1 MKTKVKRPNIAKG
14 KEVDEALKAEKNKL
28 QSLIDALDCGLNIQ
42 DKDHN
47 IIYQNE
53 FVRKIYGD
61 RLGEKCYRVY
71 EGKKRV
77 CDGCPIEKAFR
88 DGKSHTTE
96 RRIVLPSGEVTFW
109 ENTANPIRDARGRIV
124 SCLEVTRNITERK
137 QAEEALKAEKNK
149 LQSLIDAMEDYLTIR
164 DKEYKIIYQSER
176 VKKLWGDHLGE
187 KCYRAFEGRNKIC
200 DGCPA
205 EKAFKDGKSHT
216 TERKSVIPSGG
227 VVFWE
232 NTASPVRD
240 AEGRIVACLEI
251 GKDITERKKREQLQH
266 DENYVL
272 TLLGEGTELNE
283 LLDAILRLVEYHDP
297 SIKGS
302 VLLFDPAKNL
312 LRPASA
318 PSLPATYKELLKD
331 GVPIGPIAGACG
343 TATYRKERVI
353 IPDIKNSPLFK
364 PYKEVVRRA
373 TQNGL
378 LACWSQPIISSKG
391 DVLGTIANYS
401 NKVGEPSAENIKVL
415 EWSARIAAIATERK
429 QTEEALRKSE
439 EKFSKAFRA
448 SPSTVT
454 ITTLKDGKFLELND
468 TFTRLTGYSRE
479 ELIGRNSTDINFWV
493 NPEDR
498 KRILQI
504 IKGQGRVNN
513 EEFNIRIKSGEIRT
527 WLFSM
532 EPIDIGGELCI
543 LSATTDITESKR
555 AEEELRGSEERFRS
569 IVENSQAGIMIL
581 DDAYRLVYVN
591 DELCRLSGYSREES
605 IGQDFRKFL
614 DDESKQLVA
623 ERYIRRQRGE
633 EVPVRYEFNIVR
645 KDGQKRRVETSSAV
659 IKDSAGKTK
668 TLAQIMDITE
678 RKRAEEALKE
688 SQEFSSSL
696 LENSPN
702 PIAVMDLDT
711 SMRYVNPAFEKLT
724 GFTSA
729 EITGKKVPYP
739 FWPEEQ
745 REELTARLKKT
756 IARGSGGRSERMFQR
771 KNGEHFW
778 VEMTSA
784 LVKHKGKPAYF
795 LLNWL
800 DITKRKQAEELYHT
814 LASSSPVGVYI
825 VQDGKFVFVNPQFK
839 KYSGF
844 SEEELLG
851 AAPLKLVHPEDR
863 ERVRERAVAMLKG
876 KRLAPYELRYITKD
890 GEALW
895 ATETVT
901 SIHYKGK
908 RATLGN
914 FMDITERRQAE
925 EMLRQSKEKLQQMFE
940 SVTDGIVVVDLNGII
955 IEVNQRTVE
964 IHGYKSKGEL
974 FGKSALKL
982 VAPRDHEQMD
992 KNMKQAVKEGRIG
1005 NIEYT
1010 LLKADGTE
1018 FPAELSTS
1026 VLRDASGKAIA
1037 HITIVRDVTKR
1048 KQMEEALKESQEFSS
1063 SLLESSPNP
1072 INVVNL
1078 DTSIRYVNPAF
1089 EKLTGFALAEI
1100 AGKKAPHPWWPE
1112 EQREEILAAFKK
1124 HVTTGGRRTERI
1136 FQKKNGERFWVALN
1150 SAQVMQDR
1158 KPIYLIMNWLDITE
1172 RKQMEQ
1178 KLKQH
1183 MEELQLAYQQLKDLD
1198 KLKDSFLSTVSHELR
1213 TPLTSIKSFSEI
1225 LLNYDED
1232 KETQREFL
1240 NIINE
1245 ESNRLTRLINDFLDL
1260 AKIEAGRMQWEN
1272 AELSLAEV
1280 IQTAL
1285 NATQALAIKT
1295 NLKVDTSFAPDL
1307 PIIQGDKDRLVQVV
1321 TNLLSNAIKFTPEGG
1336 RVQVKAQLLNGS
1348 KPGKDHNMV
1357 MVSVT
1362 DSGIGI
1368 APKDH
1373 ESIFEKFKQVGD
1385 TLSGKPKG
1393 TGLGLPIC
1401 KEIVEHY
1408 GGRLWVESELG
1419 KGSTF
1424 SFTIPVTPKAE
1435 AEAPVTKEETKK
1447 EEAKITA
1454 KKGKTILVVDDEA
1467 NIRRFLSH
1475 ELTTRGYQVLEAS
1488 GGKAAIDLTRKN
1500 HPDLITLDVMMP
1512 DINGHDVVAV
1522 LKNDPDTKDIPILVL
1537 SIVEEKEKAYRLG
1550 VNDFVTKPFTM
1561 KVLMEKISRLLNDAQ
1576 KTIMVIDDDK
1586 PLVRS
1591 LKYRLEKK
1599 GFSIYT
1605 AFGGKEALETI
1616 VSHPPDLVLLDIVM
1630 PEMDGYEVMKALKY
1644 KPDTAQIPIVVMTG
1658 VENVGGKVK
1667 ALSVG
1672 ATEYLKKSSGFDE
1685 LLKTIESILYGKSGG
1700 DFTSSA

>member
-14 KEVDEALKAEKNKL
+14 KEPDEALRASEEKYRRLFELSPIGITTVDMKGIITGCNPAVYKEGGYTEGELVGKHFSKIAPLQLRDIPKFLGVFNSVIRGKNPKPFEIAYTRKDGTTGWTELHVGLLKAGGKKLGLQVIQRDITEQKRGEGALQAEQNKL
-28 QSLIDALDCGLNIQ
+28 QSLTDAMEDGLSIQ
-42 DKDHN
+42 DTDYT

-53 FVRKIYGD
+53 PAKIGSGGNHV
-61 RLGEKCYRVY
+61 GEKCYRVY

-77 CDGCPIEKAFR
+77 CDGCPVEKAFR

-96 RRIVLPSGEVTFW
+96 RRVVSPSGEVIFW
-109 ENTANPIRDARGRIV
+109 ENTANPIRDAGGRIV
-124 SCLEVTRNITERK
+124 SCLEVTRSITEQKRAEGALRESEERFRSIVENSQTGIMILDDAFRFTYANDEMCRISGYSREETIGQDFRK
-137 QAEEALKAEKNK
+137 FLDEESKRLVAER
-149 LQSLIDAMEDYLTIR
+149 YIR
-164 DKEYKIIYQSER
+164 RQR
-176 VKKLWGDHLGE
+176 GE
-187 KCYRAFEGRNKIC
+187 EVPSRYEFNIVH
-200 DGCPA
+200 
-205 EKAFKDGKSHT
+205 KDGQK
-216 TERKSVIPSGG
+216 R
-227 VVFWE
+227 
-232 NTASPVRD
+232 R
-240 AEGRIVACLEI
+240 LEI
-251 GKDITERKKREQLQH
+251 SSAVIKDSAGKVQTIAQVLDITERKKREQLQR

-272 TLLGEGTELNE
+272 TLLGQGAELNE
-283 LLDAILRLVEYHDP
+283 LLDSILRLVEYHDP

-302 VLLFDPAKNL
+302 VMLFDPSKEML
-312 LRPASA
+312 VTASA
-318 PSLPATYKELLKD
+318 PSLPADYKELLKD

-343 TATYRKERVI
+343 TATYRKERVT

-373 TQNGL
+373 IQNGL
-378 LACWSQPIISSKG
+378 LSCWSQPIISPKG
-391 DVLGTIANYS
+391 DVLGTIANYG
-401 NKVGEPSAENIKVL
+401 NKVGKPSADNLTVL
-415 EWSARIAAIATERK
+415 EWSARIAAIAIER
-429 QTEEALRKSE
+429 R
-439 EKFSKAFRA
+439 
-448 SPSTVT
+448 
-454 ITTLKDGKFLELND
+454 
-468 TFTRLTGYSRE
+468 
-479 ELIGRNSTDINFWV
+479 
-493 NPEDR
+493 
-498 KRILQI
+498 
-504 IKGQGRVNN
+504 
-513 EEFNIRIKSGEIRT
+513 
-527 WLFSM
+527 
-532 EPIDIGGELCI
+532 
-543 LSATTDITESKR
+543 
-555 AEEELRGSEERFRS
+555 
-569 IVENSQAGIMIL
+569 
-581 DDAYRLVYVN
+581 
-591 DELCRLSGYSREES
+591 
-605 IGQDFRKFL
+605 
-614 DDESKQLVA
+614 
-623 ERYIRRQRGE
+623 
-633 EVPVRYEFNIVR
+633 
-645 KDGQKRRVETSSAV
+645 
-659 IKDSAGKTK
+659 
-668 TLAQIMDITE
+668 
-678 RKRAEEALKE
+678 RAEEALRE
-688 SQEFSSSL
+688 SQEFSSNL
-696 LENSPN
+696 LESSPN
-702 PIAVMDLDT
+702 PIAVMNLDT
-711 SMRYVNPAFEKLT
+711 SIKYVNPAFEKLT

-729 EITGKKVPYP
+729 EITGKKAPYP
-739 FWPEEQ
+739 FWSEDQ
-745 REELTARLKKT
+745 REELTARLQKT
-756 IARGSGGRSERMFQR
+756 INRGGSRSERMFQK
-771 KNGEHFW
+771 KNGERFW

-784 LVKHKGKPAYF
+784 SVTHKGKPAYF
-795 LLNWL
+795 LINWL
-800 DITKRKQAEELYHT
+800 DITERKRAEELYHT

-825 VQDGKFVFVNPQFK
+825 VQDGKFVFVNPRFK
-839 KYSGF
+839 EYSGF

-851 AAPLKLVHPEDR
+851 TAPLRLVHPEDR
-863 ERVRERAVAMLKG
+863 EQVRKRAVAMLKG

-890 GEALW
+890 GETLW

-901 SIHYKGK
+901 PISYKGK

-914 FMDITERRQAE
+914 FIDITERRQAE

-940 SVTDGIVVVDLNGII
+940 SVTDGIVVVDLNGVITEI
-955 IEVNQRTVE
+955 NQRTME
-964 IHGYKSKGEL
+964 IHGYKSKGEI

-982 VAPRDHEQMD
+982 VAPRDHERMD
-992 KNMKQAVKEGRIG
+992 KNMKQAVKEGRVG

-1026 VLRDASGKAIA
+1026 VLRDASGKAVG
-1037 HITIVRDVTKR
+1037 HITIVRDITKR
-1048 KQMEEALKESQEFSS
+1048 KQVAEALKESQEFSS
-1063 SLLESSPNP
+1063 SLLEGAPNP
-1072 INVVNL
+1072 ILVIDP
-1078 DTSIRYVNPAF
+1078 DTTVKYVNSSF
-1089 EKLTGFALAEI
+1089 EKLTGFTLGEI
-1100 AGKKAPHPWWPE
+1100 VGVKAPHPWWPE
-1112 EQREEILAAFKK
+1112 EQKEEMTVGLKK
-1124 HVTTGGRRTERI
+1124 TIAQGGKRTERL
-1136 FQKKNGERFWVALN
+1136 FQKKDGERFWVEMN
-1150 SAQVMQDR
+1150 SASVTHAG
-1158 KPIYLIMNWLDITE
+1158 KPSDFILNMVDITE
-1172 RKQMEQ
+1172 RKRLEQ
-1178 KLKQH
+1178 QLNQQ

-1232 KETQREFL
+1232 KETQKEFL

-1260 AKIEAGRMQWEN
+1260 SKIEAGRMQWEN

-1285 NATQALAIKT
+1285 NATHALALKT
-1295 NLKVDTSFAPDL
+1295 NLKVDTIFAPDL
-1307 PIIQGDKDRLVQVV
+1307 PTIQGDKDRLVQVV

-1336 RVQVKAQLLNGS
+1336 RVRVKAQLLNGS
-1348 KPGKDHNMV
+1348 KPEKDQEMV

-1424 SFTIPVTPKAE
+1424 SFTLPVTPKLE
-1435 AEAPVTKEETKK
+1435 AEAPEAKEEARK
-1447 EEAKITA
+1447 EEAKAAI
-1454 KKGKTILVVDDEA
+1454 KRGKTILVVDDEA

-1488 GGKAAIDLTRKN
+1488 GGKAAIDLTRKH

-1522 LKNDPDTKDIPILVL
+1522 LKNDLATKDIPILVL

-1561 KVLMEKISRLLNDAQ
+1561 KVLMDKISRLLNDAQ

-1616 VSHPPDLVLLDIVM
+1616 ESHPPDLVLLDIVM
-1630 PEMDGYEVMKALKY
+1630 PEMDGYEVMKALKH

-1672 ATEYLKKSSGFDE
+1672 ATDYLNKSSGFDE
-1685 LLKTIESILYGKSGG
+1685 LLKTIEGILYNKPEG